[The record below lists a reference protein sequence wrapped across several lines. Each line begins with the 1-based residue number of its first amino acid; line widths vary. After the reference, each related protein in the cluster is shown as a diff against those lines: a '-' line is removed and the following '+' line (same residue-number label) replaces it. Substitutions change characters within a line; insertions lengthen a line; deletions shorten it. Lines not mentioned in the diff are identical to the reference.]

1 MPTFGHL
8 HYRKGFHI
16 LLRWLGASENQ
27 FINSKK
33 FGEKIIEFNK
43 WATVQGAFLELG
55 CPGPGMSIFEYQ
67 QKLIKIKPDAAQ
79 IFGCGIGASQME
91 LLLALG
97 KVIKKIGKNIY
108 LTTAASQSEKIGKME
123 LSHLRFFEENL
134 DEQSELVESLRKG
147 EFSFVAGGFI
157 RLNGAQKATYSE
169 IASIQKSKA
178 LKHGYTITVEL
189 ALENSVK
196 ARKLIVY
203 SESGP
208 VMGQLLT
215 DETLKNRFFKIVVP
229 WDSRDKYIRL
239 EVRGSHRSSSM
250 NQLFDRG
257 AGSHLGSSNFVKIAS
272 VLIPQ
277 GD

>member
-1 MPTFGHL
+1 MVIHGRL
-8 HYRKGFHI
+8 
-16 LLRWLGASENQ
+16 
-27 FINSKK
+27 
-33 FGEKIIEFNK
+33 
-43 WATVQGAFLELG
+43 LELRD
-55 CPGPGMSIFEYQ
+55 I
-67 QKLIKIKPDAAQ
+67 ARRT
-79 IFGCGIGASQME
+79 
-91 LLLALG
+91 
-97 KVIKKIGKNIY
+97 NR
-108 LTTAASQSEKIGKME
+108 
-123 LSHLRFFEENL
+123 RFVVTFQFEEW
-134 DEQSELVESLRKG
+134 
-147 EFSFVAGGFI
+147 
-157 RLNGAQKATYSE
+157 YSE